1 MPTLQ
6 EILRD
11 PNYVNANP
19 ATKRAI
25 FERWAP
31 QDSNYTGANG
41 ATQAAIRER
50 FGVGGAQAL
59 GAPTP
64 ITTPAPAPEEESG
77 FFRQALDV
85 PVGLAKGAVQGVRM
99 VADAFGAGSD
109 TSNTIR
115 GVEDYIGGLMSAE
128 SKKDSREIARIMQEA
143 EDKGVGDQLKAALS
157 AFVTAPVDLISQG
170 LGTAAPVIL
179 AGLGSKVLGA
189 GAAVVR
195 GVGLGLGATMGAG
208 TSKGVIYEE
217 TKQALKESGLSE
229 EQAEA
234 RAQIAQSYGGE
245 NLDMIL
251 AGTALGGLGA
261 VTGIEKPVAAALARR
276 IMGKAAAT
284 EATEK
289 VATEGAEAAAQ
300 QGIARRYGTAIAAEG
315 APEFAQGAQ
324 EQLAGN
330 VALQREGFDVDTM
343 RGVVGAGA
351 LEGLVGAGMGAGVEA
366 VTGGE
371 RPAPP
376 TTPADTTATTTGTT
390 EEIETPADTEEE
402 TISIAD
408 ALNPPPPPTKEEI
421 ALTALTELQG
431 EIEGLTT
438 KITDMETRGAS
449 LSKGEKTALQ
459 NLRRQKKAKEKK
471 LNELQAA
478 EVTPPAPPITPPA
491 PPVIETPTPG
501 EPLGTTTT
509 QAQQTETQGQ
519 TAPDA
524 GTAVTPADTGTKR
537 ATKLD
542 KDDSFLD
549 SLLGDDGLP
558 SRGTAALTPEQAKQE
573 EKLNAIGAD
582 YGLQR
587 REGEGVQAFASR
599 LKAVIT
605 DRRVAEQEFARRI
618 EGGEPISAIETEL
631 LDKQSLIG
639 KKPMQI
645 APEQQGMYEEMR
657 EEFNQSVEEEGQT
670 LPAFDK
676 LTPDEKVMYFTDNI
690 ARNSYSE
697 HQQAARKLADYLE
710 AKREEAESATRTAT
724 KAGATEAESRT
735 GVQDARDL
743 VRAQTSYQRERDT
756 FSRKGGIAY
765 QLPMWGDLSEDSKRA
780 YAAINKTDTVL
791 EQDRA
796 FRAVKKQVQKETS
809 ERQSREGLE
818 ESERRATQQ
827 MEAAAE
833 RARASQPAGK
843 GAILPLNV
851 LKMLGRGDIKGVLN
865 YLNRDGRG
873 LETKTARLLGQ
884 GKVKIRDTVAQ
895 KIFRALAGALANVEG
910 LKVNVVFDQNMIYDQ
925 IARYD
930 ANTNTLYVGPNGLDE
945 ATILHE
951 LVHAATVKII
961 HQYFTD
967 PSKLDARQRA
977 AVEQIQKIA
986 AYAKAA
992 LGNKYPNAFE
1002 NLYEFVAYAMT
1013 DMDFQ
1018 NQLARIQVPGVA
1030 VVTAKT
1036 PEQRKQLEE
1045 AAVEGEAERGLGLAT
1060 EPTMLFDSLWD
1071 AFTGTLAW
1079 MYKLFRPEQTQ
1090 TKILLPT
1097 EKTRVGKRA
1106 EATKKIAPV
1115 ESAEQRR
1122 LSEQE
1127 REALA
1132 PETLFDNPEAEA
1144 NEAVIPPEPGE
1155 MVTER
1160 GVTNL
1165 QRAILREPGY
1175 KGNLL
1180 LEAAAAVQAILA
1192 APEGGIEALAGKESV
1207 SSELYATQPKQTKQA
1222 QDLSPT
1228 TTSLEQAIKN
1238 NALPETSTMS
1248 ALKRMFTTRQ
1258 AYLTLR
1264 KKYQNSRDVL
1274 KRTEIAAELA
1284 EKIEYAGSKIN
1295 AVYTA
1300 IIGSSGIARNYYLSK
1315 VEPHEYALRKAVG
1328 KYAEKMGVSVEDA
1341 VVRLHLIGLA
1351 LHDGERRDVLYMFN
1365 VPLSTKPTN
1374 ITLLDAD
1381 GQPSGTVLNMAPS
1394 EFRIKVM
1401 EAVFGGKLKKT
1412 DLEALRKTL
1421 DSVVQNKTLRDPF
1434 GFSGIDRETGGVLL
1448 TPNPATPYTQEQLD
1462 NLIDRN
1468 SARYNTGGKYSPT
1481 ELADYKAQLY
1491 TDENKAV
1498 VDEVME
1504 AMQLLQKS
1512 TTELNKEANYWSKP
1526 VQSVVDFYGWKNY
1539 IPLKGKQHFETSE
1552 RILNYDTVRSGRD
1565 FQEAQD
1571 AVDGR
1576 QTDSDNSVLQTM
1588 VDATRAALRAGR
1600 ADVTLSIL
1608 NAVNDGIIQGEV
1620 LPGKIEFADRRS
1632 ISNLTI
1638 KNKKGDDVRVTG
1650 ENFIYHYNKDGSI
1663 QIIQLTNQEQRQAIK
1678 RTYEAAN
1685 PLIDKLNLVT
1695 STIGQLHTRYNLAF
1709 APMNFVRDA
1718 LTHAFM
1724 LGADFGPKAAAQYI
1738 TAIAVKVATGG
1749 LNTTRKISVLYEKGQ
1764 LDTIEQMA
1772 KKDPYIASI
1781 YEYLKAGGKISYLS
1795 GISSKSQQLQLQEDL
1810 SSSKLKTAKAAV
1822 DKLFDVYNDMFEL
1835 AARAAAY
1842 QIAKEQA
1849 IAEAKRKNPNMTPK
1863 ELAEADKAARKK
1875 AMGYAKELANFES
1888 VGEWGKGAGAMFMF
1902 FRPAATGAVRAI
1914 DAISPLFK
1922 GSLERAKAD
1931 LPPAIREN
1939 AEAMAAFE
1947 KNFAKRAKS
1956 AKAMSLGLVGMGAAM
1971 YIMAYMMADDDEYG
1985 RNKVATD
1992 DMNRWQRYARFYI
2005 PGTEDALKGNAFQV
2019 PWGFGLGAFA
2029 SMGSQL
2035 AALAMGN
2042 NSVKDT
2048 LTNTFLVGMDSFL
2061 PLPVSKI
2068 SPMEHP
2074 AAWLMDSA
2082 MPSSLRPFLE
2092 WTMNLDGLGREI
2104 YNNRSSRYSDAYT
2117 GGDNIPE
2124 LYKSAARTLYDA
2136 TNGAVDWSPNTMFF
2150 FANNYMDGIARLASG
2165 TINIAMVA
2173 TDDKNFNPKND
2184 TLFFDSF
2191 FGTPSNVDAREFAK
2205 AEEKILD
2212 IKKKL
2217 DSMKEFRPEQY
2228 AKYVEKNPMHP
2239 FIVESY
2245 NVKVNQVLRDLRKEA
2260 NVYRR
2265 MPGLTPKERTDIVK
2279 NYVSMQN
2286 LVKRDI
2292 LNTLEAYGLED

>member
-1 MPTLQ
+1 MGD
-6 EILRD
+6 E
-11 PNYVNANP
+11 A
-19 ATKRAI
+19 ATYNIVYKGNVIGTTGSQPLGSGGVFDAVKRAY
-25 FERWAP
+25 E
-31 QDSNYTGANG
+31 T
-41 ATQAAIRER
+41 
-50 FGVGGAQAL
+50 
-59 GAPTP
+59 
-64 ITTPAPAPEEESG
+64 
-77 FFRQALDV
+77 
-85 PVGLAKGAVQGVRM
+85 
-99 VADAFGAGSD
+99 
-109 TSNTIR
+109 
-115 GVEDYIGGLMSAE
+115 
-128 SKKDSREIARIMQEA
+128 
-143 EDKGVGDQLKAALS
+143 DK
-157 AFVTAPVDLISQG
+157 T
-170 LGTAAPVIL
+170 GTAA
-179 AGLGSKVLGA
+179 
-189 GAAVVR
+189 
-195 GVGLGLGATMGAG
+195 
-208 TSKGVIYEE
+208 
-217 TKQALKESGLSE
+217 
-229 EQAEA
+229 
-234 RAQIAQSYGGE
+234 
-245 NLDMIL
+245 
-251 AGTALGGLGA
+251 
-261 VTGIEKPVAAALARR
+261 
-276 IMGKAAAT
+276 
-284 EATEK
+284 
-289 VATEGAEAAAQ
+289 
-300 QGIARRYGTAIAAEG
+300 
-315 APEFAQGAQ
+315 
-324 EQLAGN
+324 
-330 VALQREGFDVDTM
+330 
-343 RGVVGAGA
+343 
-351 LEGLVGAGMGAGVEA
+351 
-366 VTGGE
+366 
-371 RPAPP
+371 
-376 TTPADTTATTTGTT
+376 TPADT
-390 EEIETPADTEEE
+390 
-402 TISIAD
+402 S
-408 ALNPPPPPTKEEI
+408 
-421 ALTALTELQG
+421 
-431 EIEGLTT
+431 
-438 KITDMETRGAS
+438 
-449 LSKGEKTALQ
+449 
-459 NLRRQKKAKEKK
+459 
-471 LNELQAA
+471 
-478 EVTPPAPPITPPA
+478 
-491 PPVIETPTPG
+491 
-501 EPLGTTTT
+501 
-509 QAQQTETQGQ
+509 
-519 TAPDA
+519 
-524 GTAVTPADTGTKR
+524 TKR

-542 KDDSFLD
+542 KDDAFLD
-549 SLLGDDGLP
+549 SLFGDDGLP
-558 SRGTAALTPEQAKQE
+558 SRGTTAMTPQQEKEE

-587 REGEGVQAFASR
+587 LEGEGAQAFVRRIKKATASR
-599 LKAVIT
+599 RA
-605 DRRVAEQEFARRI
+605 AEQEFVKRI
-618 EGGEPISAIETEL
+618 EGGEPVSAIETEL
-631 LDKQSLIG
+631 LDRQSLLG
-639 KKPMQI
+639 KEPMRI
-645 APEQQGMYEEMR
+645 APEQKEMYEEMR
-657 EEFNQSVEEEGQT
+657 EEYNQGIESEIQEYAKAENIKLKDARALFSNRL
-670 LPAFDK
+670 LPAFKNLD
-676 LTPDEKVMYFTDNI
+676 PDEKSIYFIENLG
-690 ARNSYSE
+690 RGSYVE
-697 HQQAARKLADYLE
+697 HQTAADKLSDYLE
-710 AKREEAESATRTAT
+710 AKRTSGEDATRATKKQGGTKQEAERRS
-724 KAGATEAESRT
+724 TE
-735 GVQDARDL
+735 ARDL
-743 VRAQTSYQRERDT
+743 VRAQAVYQRSRDE
-756 FSRKGGIAY
+756 FSRKGGISY
-765 QLPMWGDLSEDSKRA
+765 QLPVWGDLSEASKRI
-780 YAAINKTDTVL
+780 YAAINKTSSAL

-796 FRAVKKQVQKETS
+796 FRAVKKQVQKEQEQ
-809 ERQSREGLE
+809 ERSRIGLQE
-818 ESERRATQQ
+818 AENRAIRD

-833 RARASQPAGK
+833 RARKAQPGGSKENEGK

-851 LKMLGRGDIKGVLN
+851 LKMLARGNISGVLN
-865 YLNRDGRG
+865 YLSSEGQG
-873 LETKTARLLGQ
+873 LKTKDARLLGR
-884 GKVKIRDTVAQ
+884 GKVKVRDSTAQ
-895 KIFRALAGALANVEG
+895 NIFRSLAGALANVEG
-910 LKVNVVFDQNMIYDQ
+910 LKVNVVFDPNMIYDQ

-951 LVHAATVKII
+951 LTHAVTVKII

-986 AYAKAA
+986 SYAKRA
-992 LGNKYPNAFE
+992 LGSNKKYRNAFE

-1018 NQLARIQVPGVA
+1018 YQLAQIQVSSLA
-1030 VVTAKT
+1030 TATDKT
-1036 PEQRKQLEE
+1036 TETFSPIQTEL
-1045 AAVEGEAERGLGLAT
+1045 EAERKAT
-1060 EPTMLFDSLWD
+1060 GGEKQYDGFMDNLWNS
-1071 AFTGTLAW
+1071 FTGTLAY
-1079 MYKLFRPEQTQ
+1079 MYGLFRPAKTT
-1090 TKILLPT
+1090 TKALTPTKLSVDINPGKGLTGAAREKAIAKYNATARAEKEMGLPKKQKEFKKALARVDAENAALAKSENLTET
-1097 EKTRVGKRA
+1097 EKFDRAMEMLEERSRGKVVTRD
-1106 EATKKIAPV
+1106 
-1115 ESAEQRR
+1115 S
-1122 LSEQE
+1122 
-1127 REALA
+1127 
-1132 PETLFDNPEAEA
+1132 LFDDPEEAKEA
-1144 NEAVIPPEPGE
+1144 NIPATRDELI
-1155 MVTER
+1155 TEQ
-1160 GVTNL
+1160 GITNL
-1165 QRAILREPGY
+1165 KRVFLREPGY

-1180 LEAAAAVQAILA
+1180 LEAAEALQAILA
-1192 APEGGIEALAGKESV
+1192 APEGGIERLAGREGLG
-1207 SSELYATQPKQTKQA
+1207 SELYATQQTKQA

-1228 TTSLEQAIKN
+1228 AISLEQALKN

-1264 KKYQNSRDVL
+1264 QKYQNSRDVL

-1315 VEPHEYALRKAVG
+1315 VEPHEYALRKAIG

-1341 VVRLHLIGLA
+1341 LARLHLIGLA

-1365 VPLSTKPTN
+1365 VPLSTDPAN

-1394 EFRIKVM
+1394 EFRIKAM
-1401 EAVFGGKLKKT
+1401 EAVFSGKLSTK
-1412 DLEALRKTL
+1412 DLVALRKTL

-1462 NLIDRN
+1462 NLTDRK
-1468 SARYNTGGKYSPT
+1468 SARYNTGGKYSPDDLASYKK
-1481 ELADYKAQLY
+1481 ELYTDE

-1498 VDEVME
+1498 VDEVMR
-1504 AMQLLQKS
+1504 AMQQLQKS

-1552 RILNYDTVRSGRD
+1552 HILNYDTVRSGRD
-1565 FQEAQD
+1565 YQEAQD

-1638 KNKKGDDVRVTG
+1638 KNKEGKDVRVGG

-1781 YEYLKAGGKISYLS
+1781 YEYLKAGGKISHLS

-1863 ELAEADKAARKK
+1863 ELAEADEAAKNK

-1914 DAISPLFK
+1914 DAISPMFK

-2124 LYKSAARTLYDA
+2124 LYKSAARTLYDT

-2165 TINIAMVA
+2165 TMNIAMVA

-2239 FIVESY
+2239 FVVESY
-2245 NVKVNQVLRDLRKEA
+2245 NVKVNQVLRDLRRDA
-2260 NVYRR
+2260 NIYRR
-2265 MPGLTPKERTDIVK
+2265 MPGLTPKERTDVVK
-2279 NYVSMQN
+2279 NYVNIQN

>member
-1 MPTLQ
+1 
-6 EILRD
+6 
-11 PNYVNANP
+11 
-19 ATKRAI
+19 
-25 FERWAP
+25 
-31 QDSNYTGANG
+31 
-41 ATQAAIRER
+41 
-50 FGVGGAQAL
+50 
-59 GAPTP
+59 
-64 ITTPAPAPEEESG
+64 
-77 FFRQALDV
+77 
-85 PVGLAKGAVQGVRM
+85 
-99 VADAFGAGSD
+99 
-109 TSNTIR
+109 
-115 GVEDYIGGLMSAE
+115 
-128 SKKDSREIARIMQEA
+128 
-143 EDKGVGDQLKAALS
+143 
-157 AFVTAPVDLISQG
+157 
-170 LGTAAPVIL
+170 
-179 AGLGSKVLGA
+179 
-189 GAAVVR
+189 
-195 GVGLGLGATMGAG
+195 
-208 TSKGVIYEE
+208 
-217 TKQALKESGLSE
+217 
-229 EQAEA
+229 
-234 RAQIAQSYGGE
+234 
-245 NLDMIL
+245 
-251 AGTALGGLGA
+251 
-261 VTGIEKPVAAALARR
+261 
-276 IMGKAAAT
+276 MGKAAAT
-284 EATEK
+284 EAAEK

-300 QGIARRYGTAIAAEG
+300 QGIARRYGTAMAAEG
-315 APEFAQGAQ
+315 VPEFLQGSQ
-324 EQLAGN
+324 EQLAAN
-330 VALQREGFDVDTM
+330 IALGREGFDVDPM

-351 LEGLVGAGMGAGVEA
+351 LEGLVGAGMGAGVQA

-371 RPAPP
+371 RPVTPP
-376 TTPADTTATTTGTT
+376 PPPPADTTGTTTGTSG
-390 EEIETPADTEEE
+390 EIETPDTTETEETTTSLRDIFSPPAPLSPE
-402 TISIAD
+402 EIKINTLRSEIAD
-408 ALNPPPPPTKEEI
+408 LD
-421 ALTALTELQG
+421 
-431 EIEGLTT
+431 T
-438 KITDMETRGAS
+438 KIAEMESRGAS
-449 LSKGEKTALQ
+449 LNKGEKTALQ
-459 NLRRQKKAKEKK
+459 NMRRQKKARDAK
-471 LNELQAA
+471 LAELLAA
-478 EVTPPAPPITPPA
+478 PPVVPPAPTDTPPAPPI
-491 PPVIETPTPG
+491 IETPTPG
-501 EPLGTTTT
+501 EPLGTQTTET
-509 QAQQTETQGQ
+509 VQTETQGQ
-519 TAPDA
+519 TAPAA
-524 GTAVTPADTGTKR
+524 GTAVTPIDTTPAPIDTPTPDMIVPSDVSLDRPSDKEISEEIKQKEAQVAGLYDEELEYAKLDEDGANLYDALQNKKLPEGMELGTARLQTVLDRNELQLPDLPDNFETLSAQEQQQALEDARLDLLNQIDNKR
-537 ATKLD
+537 AVLLPWSDLTVDQRQVYLD
-542 KDDSFLD
+542 NIRDNTAEEHAKARQALVDYRRRLREAQGKPKD
-549 SLLGDDGLP
+549 
-558 SRGTAALTPEQAKQE
+558 
-573 EKLNAIGAD
+573 
-582 YGLQR
+582 
-587 REGEGVQAFASR
+587 
-599 LKAVIT
+599 LKASPEAGIYERNRNTYKTRDRLEYPAWDDLT
-605 DRRVAEQEFARRI
+605 DGQRALYDQTLRSRQADPKKATTEDHDAAFKAVADKLVE
-618 EGGEPISAIETEL
+618 EGYVPTPGMTYADVRAAQL
-631 LDKQSLIG
+631 KQS
-639 KKPMQI
+639 
-645 APEQQGMYEEMR
+645 EQQSRARAQKEIKEER
-657 EEFNQSVEEEGQT
+657 EQRSTQG
-670 LPAFDK
+670 
-676 LTPDEKVMYFTDNI
+676 
-690 ARNSYSE
+690 
-697 HQQAARKLADYLE
+697 
-710 AKREEAESATRTAT
+710 AT
-724 KAGATEAESRT
+724 AGATGRI
-735 GVQDARDL
+735 
-743 VRAQTSYQRERDT
+743 
-756 FSRKGGIAY
+756 GGGFI
-765 QLPMWGDLSEDSKRA
+765 PN
-780 YAAINKTDTVL
+780 AIV
-791 EQDRA
+791 
-796 FRAVKKQVQKETS
+796 KQVKEGNT
-809 ERQSREGLE
+809 E
-818 ESERRATQQ
+818 
-827 MEAAAE
+827 
-833 RARASQPAGK
+833 
-843 GAILPLNV
+843 N
-851 LKMLGRGDIKGVLN
+851 VLN
-865 YLNRDGRG
+865 YLRTQAKNKLHR
-873 LETKTARLLGQ
+873 A
-884 GKVKIRDTVAQ
+884 VAQ
-895 KIFRALAGALANVEG
+895 VISNLGIKTKIKYVERLPQGRLAQYDPNSDTISVTAEG
-910 LKVNVVFDQNMIYDQ
+910 LKD
-925 IARYD
+925 
-930 ANTNTLYVGPNGLDE
+930 
-945 ATILHE
+945 TILLHE
-951 LVHAATVKII
+951 FVHAATVKVLD
-961 HQYFTD
+961 QYEKGNLKGLTEQQIEAAEMLED
-967 PSKLDARQRA
+967 LMARAKTSLGKEYPS
-977 AVEQIQKIA
+977 
-986 AYAKAA
+986 
-992 LGNKYPNAFE
+992 AFK
-1002 NLYEFVAYAMT
+1002 NLLEFVSYAMT
-1013 DMDFQ
+1013 DAGFQ
-1018 NQLARIQVPGVA
+1018 RD
-1030 VVTAKT
+1030 
-1036 PEQRKQLEE
+1036 LEE
-1045 AAVEGEAERGLGLAT
+1045 VKLDVKQGGKMVSFPTILPETKSAWSEFMNTVLNLLGLSDKMFKGQET
-1060 EPTMLFDSLWD
+1060 KYD
-1071 AFTGTLAW
+1071 ARNA
-1079 MYKLFRPEQTQ
+1079 
-1090 TKILLPT
+1090 
-1097 EKTRVGKRA
+1097 
-1106 EATKKIAPV
+1106 
-1115 ESAEQRR
+1115 
-1122 LSEQE
+1122 
-1127 REALA
+1127 
-1132 PETLFDNPEAEA
+1132 
-1144 NEAVIPPEPGE
+1144 
-1155 MVTER
+1155 
-1160 GVTNL
+1160 
-1165 QRAILREPGY
+1165 
-1175 KGNLL
+1175 L
-1180 LEAAAAVQAILA
+1180 LEIFQAFESIA
-1192 APEGGIEALAGKESV
+1192 EVSEGRIERAPLP
-1207 SSELYATQPKQTKQA
+1207 ATQQTKQA

-1421 DSVVQNKTLRDPF
+1421 DSVVQQYADPF

-1504 AMQLLQKS
+1504 AMQQLQKS

-1764 LDTIEQMA
+1764 LDTIKQMA

-1781 YEYLKAGGKISYLS
+1781 YELLIEGGKIAYLS

-1835 AARAAAY
+1835 AARSAAY

-1849 IAEAKRKNPNMTPK
+1849 ISEAKRKNPNMTPK

-1914 DAISPLFK
+1914 DAISPMFK
-1922 GSLERAKAD
+1922 GGLERAKAD

-1956 AKAMSLGLVGMGAAM
+1956 AKAMSLGLVGMGATM

-1992 DMNRWQRYARFYI
+1992 DINRWQRYARFYI

-2029 SMGSQL
+2029 SAGAQL
-2035 AALAMGN
+2035 AALSMGN
-2042 NSVKDT
+2042 NSVKDA

-2150 FANNYMDGIARLASG
+2150 FANNYMDGIARLATG
-2165 TINIAMVA
+2165 TMNIAMVA

-2239 FIVESY
+2239 FVVESY
-2245 NVKVNQVLRDLRKEA
+2245 NVKVNQVLRDLRRDA
-2260 NVYRR
+2260 NIYRR

-2286 LVKRDI
+2286 LIKRDI